1 VGFCK
6 RYEGQVCPFH
16 RGAYSAFANSR
27 HAQHR
32 SSAS

>member
-16 RGAYSAFANSR
+16 RGAYSASSNSG